1 MDNRKGQLI
10 AVIDND
16 PILLRSLTRLLDA
29 SGFAT
34 MSFSSAEAFLASSTA
49 NRATCLVLDIDLD
62 GMSGI
67 DLRRRLAS
75 SGNTL
80 PVVFITAINDEAT
93 EQEARSSGCVAYLR
107 KPFGGKELIGAVNDA
122 VH

>member
-1 MDNRKGQLI
+1 MDNRKNQLV

-34 MSFSSAEAFLASSTA
+34 MGFSSAEAFLAGSVV
-49 NRATCLVLDIDLD
+49 NRATCLVLDINLD

-67 DLRRRLAS
+67 DLRRRLTR

-80 PVVFITAINDEAT
+80 PVIFITALNDEAI
-93 EQEARSSGCVAYLR
+93 EQEARSIGCVAYLR
-107 KPFGGKELIGAVNDA
+107 KPFGGKELIGAVSLA
-122 VH
+122 VP